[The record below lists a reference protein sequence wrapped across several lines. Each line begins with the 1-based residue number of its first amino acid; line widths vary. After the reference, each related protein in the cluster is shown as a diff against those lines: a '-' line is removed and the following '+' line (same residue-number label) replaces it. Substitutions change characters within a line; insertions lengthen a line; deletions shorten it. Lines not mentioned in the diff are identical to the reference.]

1 MKGFDSIPTTAA
13 LLAALAAGGA
23 GDGRDG
29 AAAPAPQATAAP
41 AAAPPI
47 LAVATID
54 AFWSADQYA
63 RVPGY
68 VAEVSADLG
77 DAVKKGQLLALLSD
91 PELEKQLAAAQSTR
105 AAREAMVAAADG
117 AAQQAEATLE
127 VTTRQLAAYEAE
139 RTLAE
144 ATLRREEELFAT
156 KAATDQQIDDAR
168 THGAVAAA
176 NVEVAR
182 AKIASSKADV
192 AAARAGAAVARAQV
206 AVAEAEVA
214 RYEARVGFLRIV
226 APFDGVVTRRTA
238 NPGDLVD
245 SGGRAAPLFTC
256 RQLDNVRVLC
266 DVPEESAALVAV
278 GDAVEVKVFALGN
291 EVVAGRVTRTARALD
306 EATRKMRTE
315 IDLPNQDG
323 RLRPGMYAEA
333 RITPSGARP
342 GGPK

>member
-1 MKGFDSIPTTAA
+1 MKGFDPIPSTAA
-13 LLAALAAGGA
+13 LLVALAAGAA
-23 GDGRDG
+23 GGQGGGRDG
-29 AAAPAPQATAAP
+29 AGAPAPKASG
-41 AAAPPI
+41 APPI
-47 LAVATID
+47 VAVATID
-54 AFWSADQYA
+54 AFWSADLYA

-68 VAEVSADLG
+68 VAEVRADLG
-77 DAVKKGQLLALLSD
+77 DVVKKGQLLALLSD
-91 PELEKQLAAAQSTR
+91 PELDKELAAAQATR
-105 AAREAMVAAADG
+105 VAREAMVAAADG

-127 VTTRQLAAYEAE
+127 VTTRQLAALEAE
-139 RTLAE
+139 RVLAE

-256 RQLDNVRVLC
+256 RQLDTVRVLC

-291 EVVAGRVTRTARALD
+291 EVVPGRVTRTARALD

-342 GGPK
+342 GGPR